1 MDLKKKVLNALT
13 EDARFTPKKLAVM
26 LGSTEQEIEKIISD
40 LEKAGVI
47 VKYTAVINH
56 EKTGEEL
63 VDALVE
69 VKVTPQARAGFEKI
83 AEDIS
88 SFPEV
93 KSVYLMSGT
102 YDFSITL
109 EGTTMRDVALFI
121 SERLS
126 GIDCIIS
133 VTTHFIL
140 KKYKEGGILL
150 GEKNKSKRIS
160 VHE

>member
-1 MDLKKKVLNALT
+1 MDLKKKVLNALQD
-13 EDARFTPKKLAVM
+13 DARYTPKKLGVM
-26 LGSTEQEIEKIISD
+26 FGVEEKEIEKVISE
-40 LEKAGVI
+40 LEKDGVI

-83 AEDIS
+83 AEDLS

-126 GIDCIIS
+126 GIDCVTS

-150 GEKNKSKRIS
+150 GNTKKSKRIS
-160 VHE
+160 IHE

>member
-1 MDLKKKVLNALT
+1 MELKKKILSALS
-13 EDARFTPKKLAVM
+13 EDARFTAKQLSVM
-26 LGSTEQEIEKIISD
+26 LNATEKQVETAIRE
-40 LEKAGVI
+40 LEKDGVI

-56 EKTGEEL
+56 DKTGEEL
-63 VDALVE
+63 IDALVE

-83 AEDIS
+83 AEELS
-88 SFPEV
+88 SLKEV

-102 YDFSITL
+102 YDFSIAL

-126 GIDCIIS
+126 GIDCVTS

-140 KKYKEGGILL
+140 KKYKEGGIVLC
-150 GEKNKSKRIS
+150 GDQKPTRMSI
-160 VHE
+160 HE